1 MKKLLLLLSFIC
13 SFSFAKNL
21 VLTNTQVT
29 YTIANL
35 LTKNTDIEVKD
46 VFETNSSMVADQTK
60 SFVDV
65 DKDNL
70 KDATAVIDLQRV
82 WNDDCLFEHVR
93 RENIKVIEIDATYS
107 YQDNSSLALLTDTY
121 HEGEH
126 EGDPNPYAYL
136 NLNNLSKMYK
146 IVAHDLALIFP
157 QNAEKI
163 QTNLNSALKDLD
175 NLIDEYNEIDIDGAI
190 TLSEDLN
197 YLTSYLNI
205 YTNLV
210 EYDTITKDNVKKIMA
225 DTGLK
230 TFITERPL
238 KKEISDVIIKNG
250 GKIIFI
256 KTGAFPEEDENNDE
270 LMQKFGLINIL
281 KENLNELKK

>member
-1 MKKLLLLLSFIC
+1 MKEL
-13 SFSFAKNL
+13 
-21 VLTNTQVT
+21 
-29 YTIANL
+29 
-35 LTKNTDIEVKD
+35 
-46 VFETNSSMVADQTK
+46 
-60 SFVDV
+60 
-65 DKDNL
+65 
-70 KDATAVIDLQRV
+70 
-82 WNDDCLFEHVR
+82 DD
-93 RENIKVIEIDATYS
+93 
-107 YQDNSSLALLTDTY
+107 
-121 HEGEH
+121 
-126 EGDPNPYAYL
+126 
-136 NLNNLSKMYK
+136 
-146 IVAHDLALIFP
+146 
-157 QNAEKI
+157 
-163 QTNLNSALKDLD
+163 
-175 NLIDEYNEIDIDGAI
+175 LIDEYNEIDIDGAI